1 MFLLGL
7 LPIID
12 IICIL
17 PEIKRPPYKQP
28 NQQIAGESSK
38 NVKRN
43 LYHQSYKYNRNY
55 GYQQYNTYK
64 YTVW

>member
-17 PEIKRPPYKQP
+17 PEIKRPHYKRP

-38 NVKRN
+38 KID
-43 LYHQSYKYNRNY
+43 LYLNFY
-55 GYQQYNTYK
+55 TYFLLY
-64 YTVW
+64 YTIY